1 MIKKLRLQFILV
13 SMAAIFLV
21 MSAVIMTI
29 NFSNFYAIENSTR
42 HNLTELLKRDIS
54 DFPGPGEETPEPG
67 ENPPAMPD
75 ELIEENFIYATVKED
90 GTIQDFVSKF
100 PLNEPECKQL
110 VITYYHRTK
119 NYEKLGSYRY
129 KKAKF
134 DDITKVVIIDVNRNR
149 SQAFISMW
157 GSFVV
162 AGVAYI
168 LVLLLILGMSRI
180 ILRVNE
186 KAYHNQKEFITNA
199 SHELKTPLTIIS
211 TDVEII
217 EMDYGQS
224 EWTRSI
230 KDQVQNLTLMTNQ
243 LVTSARLEED
253 NASSYPM
260 EEFNVTEVVQESI
273 DAFAASLKNRHLVLH
288 TNLEKNVMFNGN
300 RYLINELLFI
310 FFDNAL
316 KYCEEHGDVEVSLKK
331 NKNKN
336 KVEISFGNT
345 LPSDHKIEIDKLFD
359 RFYRDPE
366 NKVSGTGIGLSISK
380 QIVELHKGKIEAV
393 QEGGKIKFI
402 VIL

>member
-13 SMAAIFLV
+13 SMIAIFFV

-29 NFSNFYAIENSTR
+29 NFSNFLAIENSTR
-42 HNLTELLKRDIS
+42 HQLTEVLKKDIN
-54 DFPGPGEETPEPG
+54 DFPGPGGEPEPG
-67 ENPPAMPD
+67 EGTDPKKED
-75 ELIEENFIYATVKED
+75 EFIQEDFIYATVKED
-90 GTIQDFVSKF
+90 GTIQDFVAKF
-100 PLNEPECKQL
+100 PLNDPECKEL
-110 VITYYHRTK
+110 VITYYNRTK
-119 NYEKLGSYRY
+119 NYDKIGSYRY
-129 KKAKF
+129 KKVKA
-134 DDITKVVIIDVNRNR
+134 DNLTKIAIIDVYRNR
-149 SQAFISMW
+149 HQAFVSMW

-162 AGVAYI
+162 AIVAYALI
-168 LVLLLILGMSRI
+168 FVLILGMSRI
-180 ILRVNE
+180 VIRVNE
-186 KAYHNQKEFITNA
+186 KAYKNQKEFITNA

-217 EMDYGQS
+217 EMDHGQS

-230 KDQVQNLTLMTNQ
+230 KDQVQNLTTMTNQ

-253 NASSYPM
+253 NTSSYPM
-260 EEFNVTEVVQESI
+260 EDFNVTEVVQESV
-273 DAFAASLKNRHLVLH
+273 DAFAASLKNRHLVLE
-288 TNLEKNVMFNGN
+288 TNLEKNVMFHGN
-300 RYLINELLFI
+300 RYLINELLYI

-331 NKNKN
+331 NKNK
-336 KVEISFGNT
+336 VEISFGNT
-345 LPSDHKIEIDKLFD
+345 LPKGQNVEVDKLFD

-393 QEGGKIKFI
+393 QEDGKIKFI

>member
-21 MSAVIMTI
+21 MSAIIMTI

-42 HNLTELLKRDIS
+42 GLLTEILNTDINKY
-54 DFPGPGEETPEPG
+54 PGVDGLPPEPG
-67 ENPPAMPD
+67 QEHPKNY
-75 ELIEENFIYATVKED
+75 EKIQEENFIYAYVNEEGNVDK
-90 GTIQDFVSKF
+90 IVYKFRPDFDCEA
-100 PLNEPECKQL
+100 LIL
-110 VITYYHRTK
+110 DYYARTK
-119 NYEKLGSYRY
+119 NYDKLGSYRY
-129 KKAKF
+129 KKAKV
-134 DDITKVVIIDVNRNR
+134 DNITKIAVIDVNRNR

-157 GSFVV
+157 GSFIV
-162 AGVAYI
+162 AGVGYSLI
-168 LVLLLILGMSRI
+168 LLLILGMSR
-180 ILRVNE
+180 LVLKVNE

-211 TDVEII
+211 TDIEII
-217 EMDYGQS
+217 EMDHGQS

-253 NASSYPM
+253 NTSSYPM
-260 EEFNVTEVVQESI
+260 EVFNVTEVAQESV
-273 DAFAASLKNRHLVLH
+273 DAFAASLKNKHLVLH
-288 TNLEKNVMFNGN
+288 TKLEKDVMLNGN
-300 RYLINELLFI
+300 RYLINELLYI

-316 KYCEEHGDVEVSLKK
+316 KYCEEHGDVEVVVRK

-336 KVEISFGNT
+336 KVEISFANT
-345 LPSDHKIEIDKLFD
+345 LPKANKIEVDKLFD

>member
-273 DAFAASLKNRHLVLH
+273 DAFAASLKNKHLVLN

-316 KYCEEHGDVEVSLKK
+316 KYCEEHGDVEVSLTK

-345 LPSDHKIEIDKLFD
+345 LPLDHKIEIDKLFD

>member
-1 MIKKLRLQFILV
+1 MI
-13 SMAAIFLV
+13 SIFLV

-54 DFPGPGEETPEPG
+54 DFPGPDEETPEPG

-119 NYEKLGSYRY
+119 NYDKIGSYRY

-134 DDITKVVIIDVNRNR
+134 GDITKVVIIDVNRNR

-168 LVLLLILGMSRI
+168 LVLLLILGMSR
-180 ILRVNE
+180 LVLKVNE

-211 TDVEII
+211 TDIEII
-217 EMDYGQS
+217 EMDHGQS

-260 EEFNVTEVVQESI
+260 EDFNVTEVVQESI
-273 DAFAASLKNRHLVLH
+273 DAFAASLKNKHLVLH

-300 RYLINELLFI
+300 RYLINELLYI

-316 KYCEEHGDVEVSLKK
+316 KYCEEHGDVEVVVRK

-336 KVEISFGNT
+336 KVEISFANT
-345 LPSDHKIEIDKLFD
+345 LPKGNKIEVDKLFD

>member
-1 MIKKLRLQFILV
+1 MIKKIRLQFILV
-13 SMAAIFLV
+13 SMIAIFFV

-42 HNLTELLKRDIS
+42 QSLTQLVQKDIS
-54 DFPGPGEETPEPG
+54 DFPDMNGEPPEPG
-67 ENPPAMPD
+67 ENPPEMND
-75 ELIEENFIYATVKED
+75 KLLEENFVFATVKDD

-100 PLNEPECKQL
+100 PLPDNECKTL
-110 VITYYHRTK
+110 VLEHYNRAATYSK
-119 NYEKLGSYRY
+119 IGNYRY
-129 KKAKF
+129 KKAQ
-134 DDITKVVIIDVNRNR
+134 DGELTKVVIIDIHRNRN
-149 SQAFISMW
+149 QAFLSMW
-157 GSFVV
+157 GSFII
-162 AGVAYI
+162 AGVAYSLI
-168 LVLLLILGMSRI
+168 LLLILGMSRLV
-180 ILRVNE
+180 LRVNE
-186 KAYHNQKEFITNA
+186 KAYHSQKEFITNA

-217 EMDYGQS
+217 EMDHGQS

-253 NASSYPM
+253 NSSSYPM
-260 EEFNVTEVVQESI
+260 EDFNVTEVVQESI
-273 DAFAASLKNRHLVLH
+273 DAFAASLKNKHLVLQ
-288 TNLEKNVMFNGN
+288 TKLEKGVMLNGN
-300 RYLINELLFI
+300 RYLINELLYI

-316 KYCEEHGDVEVSLKK
+316 KYCEEHGDVEVCLK
-331 NKNKN
+331 KNKN

-345 LPSDHKIEIDKLFD
+345 LPKDSRVEVDKLFD

>member
-1 MIKKLRLQFILV
+1 MI
-13 SMAAIFLV
+13 AIFLV
-21 MSAVIMTI
+21 MSAIVMTI

-42 HNLTELLKRDIS
+42 GLLTEILNTDINQY
-54 DFPGPGEETPEPG
+54 PGVDGLPPEPG
-67 ENPPAMPD
+67 Q
-75 ELIEENFIYATVKED
+75 ELPKNYERIQEENFIYAYVTEEGSVDKMVYKFRP
-90 GTIQDFVSKF
+90 DFDCEA
-100 PLNEPECKQL
+100 LIL
-110 VITYYHRTK
+110 DYYARTK
-119 NYEKLGSYRY
+119 NYDKLGSYRY
-129 KKAKF
+129 KKVKV
-134 DDITKVVIIDVNRNR
+134 DSITKIAVIDVNRNR

-162 AGVAYI
+162 AGVGYSLI
-168 LVLLLILGMSRI
+168 LLLILGMSRI
-180 ILRVNE
+180 VLRVNE

-211 TDVEII
+211 TDIEII
-217 EMDYGQS
+217 EMDHGQS

-243 LVTSARLEED
+243 LVTSARLEEE
-253 NASSYPM
+253 NTTSYPM
-260 EEFNVTEVVQESI
+260 EDFNVTEVVQESI
-273 DAFAASLKNRHLVLH
+273 DAFAASLKNKNLVLH
-288 TNLEKNVMFNGN
+288 TNVEKGVMLNGN
-300 RYLINELLFI
+300 RYLINELLYI

-316 KYCEEHGDVEVSLKK
+316 KYCEEHGDVEVALKK
-331 NKNKN
+331 NKG
-336 KVEISFGNT
+336 KVEIAFANT
-345 LPSDHKIEIDKLFD
+345 LSSDNQVEVDKLFD

>member
-54 DFPGPGEETPEPG
+54 DFPGPGEEIPEPSG
-67 ENPPAMPD
+67 NPRAIPD

-119 NYEKLGSYRY
+119 NYDKIGSYRY

-134 DDITKVVIIDVNRNR
+134 GDITKVVIIDVNRNR

-168 LVLLLILGMSRI
+168 LVLLLILGMSR
-180 ILRVNE
+180 LVLKVNE

-230 KDQVQNLTLMTNQ
+230 KDQVQNLTFMTNQ

-260 EEFNVTEVVQESI
+260 EEFNITEVVQESI

-316 KYCEEHGDVEVSLKK
+316 KYCEEHGDVEVVVRK

-336 KVEISFGNT
+336 KVEISFANT
-345 LPSDHKIEIDKLFD
+345 LPKANKIEVDKLFD
-359 RFYRDPE
+359 RFYRDPG